1 MNSELR
7 LIYPAAEHLSSYD
20 EAVKEYEE
28 HNIRTYNFS
37 DSREY
42 DIFDKFEQ
50 YRSGRDLPPNR
61 VKASYFWLVEANG
74 FIGEIVI
81 RHSLNEALL
90 KRGGNIGYGI
100 RYSQWDRGYGTMILK
115 MVLPEAKAIGL
126 DKVLITCDDDNI
138 GSSKVIEKNGG
149 ILENKIIADA
159 YGTTILTRR
168 YWIDLNPHVATL
180 LVRPRIARQ

>member
-1 MNSELR
+1 
-7 LIYPAAEHLSSYD
+7 
-20 EAVKEYEE
+20 
-28 HNIRTYNFS
+28 
-37 DSREY
+37 
-42 DIFDKFEQ
+42 
-50 YRSGRDLPPNR
+50 
-61 VKASYFWLVEANG
+61 
-74 FIGEIVI
+74 
-81 RHSLNEALL
+81 
-90 KRGGNIGYGI
+90 
-100 RYSQWDRGYGTMILK
+100 MILK
-115 MVLPEAKAIGL
+115 MVLPEAKALGL